1 MSLLL
6 KDPDAVLDYS
16 IDWGA
21 EYLGGDLL
29 AESAW
34 SAMPDEPG
42 GLSIVGSQ
50 FVLSVRNLGYT
61 RNAGEFVKVNFGDI
75 GNAGGHRAMAKA
87 VVPWDRFRGKFG
99 DLSGVGIAARI
110 GQLAE
115 QFLSESAPDK
125 DRDKEKDKDRRLAT
139 NG

>member
-34 SAMPDEPG
+34 SATPYEPG
-42 GLSIVGSQ
+42 GVAIVGSQ
-50 FVLSVRNLGYT
+50 FDATTASVKASGGLPGRLYRLVNQVVTAAGRTDSRSIVLRV
-61 RNAGEFVKVNFGDI
+61 E
-75 GNAGGHRAMAKA
+75 
-87 VVPWDRFRGKFG
+87 
-99 DLSGVGIAARI
+99 AR
-110 GQLAE
+110 
-115 QFLSESAPDK
+115 
-125 DRDKEKDKDRRLAT
+125 
-139 NG
+139 